1 MREMC
6 NDFLVESE
14 TAVIVEPSTTAASP
28 TRCGQNRCNQN
39 CPAVDDNMGVISCN
53 DCVLQAIGLAQAFV
67 PFQPNAVTMDKEQ
80 SLVCGTAFPD
90 LVQPYVKGSNL
101 KPRTE

>member
-6 NDFLVESE
+6 DDFVESE
-14 TAVIVEPSTTAASP
+14 VEVFLTPAQKSKGATNTMRMSP
-28 TRCGQNRCNQN
+28 KI
-39 CPAVDDNMGVISCN
+39 DDNMMVLDCN
-53 DCVLQAIGLAQAFV
+53 SCVLQSIGLAQAFV
-67 PFQPNAVTMDKEQ
+67 PFQPNANTMDKEQ

-101 KPRTE
+101 KPKS